1 MNSIH
6 VINKEIKVVQVV
18 VLSMR
23 PAVSFKFADLIV
35 LHKDLKVYNLLTVLK
50 HISRM
55 ISCVDLYSNSKLVSG
70 RLDMLRKCNAILMSL
85 KGHDSVDTEFTCN
98 SYKCFR
104 FPDFCSCN
112 LRIGINSRGK
122 IISW

>member
-6 VINKEIKVVQVV
+6 VFNKEIKVVQVV

-35 LHKDLKVYNLLTVLK
+35 LHKNLKVYNLLTVLK

-55 ISCVDLYSNSKLVSG
+55 ISCVDLYSNSKSVSG
-70 RLDMLRKCNAILMSL
+70 RLDMLRKCNAILILLMSL
-85 KGHDSVDTEFTCN
+85 RDMI
-98 SYKCFR
+98 R
-104 FPDFCSCN
+104 
-112 LRIGINSRGK
+112 
-122 IISW
+122 